1 MRRGMGLTGK
11 TASRLMVALALA
23 CGAAAAQAP
32 PPPPHGFGPS
42 PDAIGVQGF
51 AAGFNDKVVTG
62 TPYSATI
69 STQTSQTLPDGNQ
82 IQRTT
87 TGTVARDSQGRTRR
101 EMTLKS
107 IGPWAASG
115 GNAAPHFVLINDV
128 VAGASYAVQPEL
140 KTAQELPQRLG
151 RKNRN
156 GAREDRNN
164 VVSTPL
170 GSQTISGVVAEGTR
184 YTRTIPAGA
193 IGNEKPIVIT
203 TERWYSSDLQTVVMT
218 KRSDPR
224 TGETVF
230 TLSNIQRTEPDA
242 SLFQVPSNFTV
253 TQGGP
258 GRGQGRSLS
267 QSPVQ

>member
-1 MRRGMGLTGK
+1 
-11 TASRLMVALALA
+11 MVALALA
-23 CGAAAAQAP
+23 CGAAAAQGP
-32 PPPPHGFGPS
+32 PPPPHGFGPP

-51 AAGFNDKVVTG
+51 AAGFNDKVVAG
-62 TPYSATI
+62 APYSATI

-101 EMTLKS
+101 DVTLKS
-107 IGPWAASG
+107 IGPWAAS

-128 VAGASYAVQPEL
+128 VAGASYALQPDL
-140 KTAQELPQRLG
+140 KTAQKLPQRSG
-151 RKNRN
+151 RKNKN

-164 VVSTPL
+164 VVTTPL
-170 GSQTISGVVAEGTR
+170 GSQTISGLVAEGTR

-218 KRSDPR
+218 RRSDPR

-230 TLSNIQRTEPDA
+230 TLSNIQRAEPDA
-242 SLFQVPSNFTV
+242 SLFQVPADFTV
-253 TQGGP
+253 TQGRP
-258 GRGQGRSLS
+258 GRGLGQSLG
-267 QSPVQ
+267 QPPVQ